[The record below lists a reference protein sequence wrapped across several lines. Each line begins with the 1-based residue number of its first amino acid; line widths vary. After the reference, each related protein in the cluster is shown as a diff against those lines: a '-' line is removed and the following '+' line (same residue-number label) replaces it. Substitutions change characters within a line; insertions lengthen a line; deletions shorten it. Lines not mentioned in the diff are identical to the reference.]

1 MKSIRA
7 AVTESGRTYWFA
19 SIDGQ
24 IVTVFAF
31 KENAE
36 AWLKEK

>member
-7 AVTESGRTYWFA
+7 AVTESGQTFWFA
-19 SIDGQ
+19 CIEGQ

-36 AWLKEK
+36 AWLHST